1 MLDRKHIARIA
12 PVLAILVGC
21 ALAGDALA
29 AGTPPD
35 RSPDTSVAG
44 SSGPEV
50 LDAGD
55 RDNDALE
62 GSEAAEAAEAAEAP
76 EAPEAPEIAEGAG
89 GPEAPEAGGRDR

>member
-12 PVLAILVGC
+12 PVLAMLVGC

-35 RSPDTSVAG
+35 RSPDTGVAS

-50 LDAGD
+50 LEGDD

-62 GSEAAEAAEAAEAP
+62 GSEAAETAEAAEAP
-76 EAPEAPEIAEGAG
+76 EAPEIAEGG
-89 GPEAPEAGGRDR
+89 GRPEAPEAGGRDR